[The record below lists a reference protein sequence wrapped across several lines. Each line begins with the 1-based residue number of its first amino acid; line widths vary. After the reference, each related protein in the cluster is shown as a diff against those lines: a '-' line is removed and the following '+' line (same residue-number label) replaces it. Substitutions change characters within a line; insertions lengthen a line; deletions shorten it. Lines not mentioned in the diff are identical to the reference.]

1 MSFLSE
7 SFNQVVED
15 RGTQTWAMEVLLIGV
30 ILVLLFTSFTFEKN
44 GLIGGIAFPS

>member
-1 MSFLSE
+1 MRVFSRALRPSI
-7 SFNQVVED
+7 VK
-15 RGTQTWAMEVLLIGV
+15 LIGV